1 MGETAH
7 DAYMGSQE
15 EEDYE
20 EGKGH
25 FKFDPDDKPD
35 LELVGEDGNAWAIM
49 GNARLAASQAKWSKE
64 KIDFVLK
71 EAMDGD
77 YDHLLQTMMKY
88 FEVT

>member
-1 MGETAH
+1 MCTTEDG
-7 DAYMGSQE
+7 YRGSQE

-25 FKFDPDDKPD
+25 FKFDPDDKPE
-35 LELVGEDGNAWAIM
+35 LPLVGADGNSFNILAWAKLS
-49 GNARLAASQAKWSKE
+49 AKQAGWSKE